1 MILVFMSCSNNAR
14 GTGNNTEDQERGNR
28 SDAAEE
34 VKSLD
39 DYIRELKNLKPM
51 LPIANSHVATF
62 DGQLPNAPRKYRNG
76 YHEGF
81 DFYDGFCGVEIENG
95 TPVQAIADGEVMR
108 ADTLYVEIETEK
120 RSTLLEE
127 AKERGFTSAATLDIL
142 RGRQVWIDHGEGIV
156 TRYCH
161 LSGIQHGLKGPVL
174 KGDTLGFVG
183 GSGTKSKTPHLHFEI
198 CFGDDFF
205 GKGMKPDE
213 IRALMAE
220 VFVPVTVSE

>member
-1 MILVFMSCSNNAR
+1 MILVFISCSSNVR
-14 GTGNNTEDQERGNR
+14 GTGNNTEDQEKGNR
-28 SDAAEE
+28 SDVVEE
-34 VKSLD
+34 VKSLE
-39 DYIRELKNLKPM
+39 DYILALKNLKPM

-95 TPVQAIADGEVMR
+95 TPVLAIADGKVIR
-108 ADTLYVEIETEK
+108 TDTLYVEIEPEK
-120 RSTLLEE
+120 RSVLLEK
-127 AKERGFTSAATLDIL
+127 AKERGFTPAATLDIL
-142 RGRQVWIDHGEGIV
+142 RGRQVWIDHGNRIV

-161 LSGIQHGLKGPVL
+161 LSGIQHGLKGSVL
-174 KGDTLGFVG
+174 KGDTLGLVG

-198 CFGDDFF
+198 YFADDFF

-213 IRALMAE
+213 IRVLMDE
-220 VFVPVTVSE
+220 IFVPLTVNE